1 MDLKIKTAI
10 SILMIVELAGVVLVG
25 TGCGGSSSEPERVVA
40 WRVDRP
46 VGDNWVR
53 LSALIKACKFD
64 PPLLEVPII
73 EYNGNRVDIE
83 LRRTPEELEEDQNGC
98 LLSLLTAFKK
108 ITFKR
113 SLDDLVLYDSSID
126 PPKRRWPPVVR

>member
-1 MDLKIKTAI
+1 MALRLKNAI
-10 SILMIVELAGVVLVG
+10 GILIIVLLSGIALVG
-25 TGCGGSSSEPERVVA
+25 IGCSDSGSESERAVA

-46 VGDNWVR
+46 VGNNWVR
-53 LSALIKACKFD
+53 LSAVVKTCDFD
-64 PPLLEVPII
+64 PPLLEEPVI

-83 LRRTPEELEEDQNGC
+83 LRRTPEELEEDQSGC

-108 ITFKR
+108 VTFKR
-113 SLDDLVLYDSSID
+113 SLDDLVLYDSSIE